1 MPNFSAGPGA
11 LPEIVK
17 QRIAGR
23 MWPAAEGHGS
33 ALELSDRSE
42 AGNGVLAEIE
52 RLTRS
57 LLRVPAEFDVLL
69 LPGGATHQF
78 VSIAFSL
85 RAITDRV
92 SFVETDYWTAR
103 ARAEMAQF
111 VAVETCFDGAAH
123 GYSQLPAAATLAHPR
138 SDTVFLT
145 SNNTAA
151 GTRWRAIPR
160 LGSRYQI
167 VDMSSDLF
175 ASLPDYRHGDLFL
188 ACAQKHFGVAGI
200 SIVIVRRSMLDRL
213 GDVDG
218 YLSLSNW
225 RDSRGRYN
233 TFPMMLAT
241 VTLECLR
248 YLDSEGGVAANH
260 ANCRRCSEALY
271 AYLDESHLF
280 SARVPRVEDRSPYN
294 VSFIAGGAPSIVPYV
309 VERAREDG
317 LQGLKGH
324 PSVGGLRA
332 SFYIGARLRD
342 TAVLIDFLQR
352 IEHETGARRPSLR
365 APLAAA
371 GTGGMTTPGLA
382 S

>member
-1 MPNFSAGPGA
+1 